1 MYAKSIHILNQLFQP
16 YFINK
21 PDLNIP
27 SVKIQL
33 KHKSC

>member
-1 MYAKSIHILNQLFQP
+1 MYAEGIHILNELFQP
-16 YFINK
+16 YFTNK
-21 PDLNIP
+21 PDLNTA